1 MSCWEFPPRRVQ
13 LRVVVVDQCQSG
25 ATQEDRLVGGW
36 GWFGG
41 KVPGVVWGFGYHPWN
56 FVCLAELFQSVLAV
70 LCPLL
75 SAGGARRLGLVG
87 HVLHGAAE
95 MHRMAASWPIVWGV
109 GSNGSPVD
117 VLQTDCTCWKLC
129 CRCCFCWWCCSS
141 LRRPMRGRVI
151 GQVDLDRCLSHCDE
165 ETDEGDCVG
174 GNKHRADENPT
185 GIGKSNDERF
195 FILVASRYAYST
207 YVSVFFFFFF
217 DRFFFCCVLGF
228 PPLVPAVQTRLFY
241 EPGQPP
247 GVYGALFRVA
257 SPPPPPVS
265 QNKSFPRIC
274 LNGKHVQQLQMICNV
289 RINIPRCFHF
299 PYQTFE
305 TRRFKSHF
313 RCKNIFQNIRKFIRT
328 RAFVIFPC
336 RTRINWCTSMM
347 S

>member
-13 LRVVVVDQCQSG
+13 LRVVVIDQCQPG

-36 GWFGG
+36 GWLAV

-87 HVLHGAAE
+87 HMLHGAAE
-95 MHRMAASWPIVWGV
+95 MNRMATSWPIVWGV
-109 GSNGSPVD
+109 GSNGSAVD

-129 CRCCFCWWCCSS
+129 CRCCFCWWCCSPV
-141 LRRPMRGRVI
+141 RCPMRGRVI

-165 ETDEGDCVG
+165 KTDEGDCVG
-174 GNKHRADENPT
+174 GNKHRGGESPT
-185 GIGKSNDERF
+185 GMRKSNDERF
-195 FILVASRYAYST
+195 FYTGSFQICLFHLCIC
-207 YVSVFFFFFF
+207 FFFFFF
-217 DRFFFCCVLGF
+217 DRFFFFCVLGF

-257 SPPPPPVS
+257 SPPPPPVG
-265 QNKSFPRIC
+265 QNKSYPR
-274 LNGKHVQQLQMICNV
+274 
-289 RINIPRCFHF
+289 R
-299 PYQTFE
+299 
-305 TRRFKSHF
+305 
-313 RCKNIFQNIRKFIRT
+313 
-328 RAFVIFPC
+328 
-336 RTRINWCTSMM
+336 
-347 S
+347 

>member
-13 LRVVVVDQCQSG
+13 LRVVVIDQCQPG

-36 GWFGG
+36 GWLGV

-87 HVLHGAAE
+87 HMLHGAAE
-95 MHRMAASWPIVWGV
+95 MNWMATSWPIVWGV
-109 GSNGSPVD
+109 GSNGSAVD

-129 CRCCFCWWCCSS
+129 CRCCFCWWCCSP
-141 LRRPMRGRVI
+141 LRCPMRGRVI

-165 ETDEGDCVG
+165 KADEGDCVG
-174 GNKHRADENPT
+174 GNKHRGGESPT
-185 GIGKSNDERF
+185 GIRKSNDERF
-195 FILVASRYAYST
+195 FYTGSFQICL
-207 YVSVFFFFFF
+207 FHLCICFFFFF
-217 DRFFFCCVLGF
+217 DRFFFCVLGF

-257 SPPPPPVS
+257 SPPPPPVG
-265 QNKSFPRIC
+265 QNKSY
-274 LNGKHVQQLQMICNV
+274 GKIQQTSDHTYKQTREFEIALQ
-289 RINIPRCFHF
+289 
-299 PYQTFE
+299 
-305 TRRFKSHF
+305 
-313 RCKNIFQNIRKFIRT
+313 IFQCCCH
-328 RAFVIFPC
+328 ASHHIFTGGRSLNP
-336 RTRINWCTSMM
+336 T
-347 S
+347 